1 MKVPLDCV
9 IKEELLN
16 KGNICMCHHMCSYN
30 TEEHIV
36 QSGYKYLGMDIYMN
50 NNFYSFNKMELVS

>member
-1 MKVPLDCV
+1 MTVPLDCV

-16 KGNICMCHHMCSYN
+16 TGNICMCHHMCTYN

-36 QSGYKYLGMDIYMN
+36 QPGYLGMDIYMN
-50 NNFYSFNKMELVS
+50 NNFYSFNIMELVS